1 MEPQFGRVT
10 IVGVGLLGASL
21 GLALKARGAAKR
33 IIGVGHRK
41 SSLDTAHSVGAVDE
55 TSLDAQ
61 RAVKGADLVIL
72 ATPAAQVITKMDEIL
87 PQCPSGAVITDVAS
101 TKHLICGHA
110 EATWPHPRRFVG
122 SHPMAGSEKFGP
134 EHGRPDFFERSV
146 CLVECGASLDPQA
159 RETVVRLWRSVGAD
173 VVDIDPILHDA
184 LLARTSHVPHVVAA
198 AIATL
203 AVRRGDVRQLIGNG
217 FRDVTRIA
225 GSRPEVWRD
234 ICATNRKAILEGLE
248 ELRSHLAQFCRA
260 LSSDDADAIEQYFNE
275 GRAARHQLVDE

>member
-10 IVGVGLLGASL
+10 IIGVGLLGASL
-21 GLALKARGAAKR
+21 GLALKARGLADH
-33 IIGVGHRK
+33 IIGVGRRK
-41 SSLDTAHSVGAVDE
+41 SSLDTARSVGAVDE
-55 TSLDAQ
+55 TSLEAG
-61 RAVKGADLVIL
+61 RAVEGADLVIL
-72 ATPAAQVITKMDEIL
+72 TTPAAQVIAKMDEIL
-87 PQCPSGAVITDVAS
+87 AYCPVGAVVTDVAS
-101 TKHLICGHA
+101 TKYLICGHA

-146 CLVECGASLDPQA
+146 CLVESGAGLDPQA
-159 RETVVRLWRSVGAD
+159 REKVVRLWRAIGAD
-173 VVDIDPILHDA
+173 VVDIEPVLHDA

-234 ICATNRKAILEGLE
+234 ICATNRAAILEGLE

-260 LSSDDADAIEQYFNE
+260 LSSDDTDAIEQYFNE
-275 GRAARHQLVDE
+275 GRTARREVVDE